1 MGQSDSQRSF
11 TGGWTVSSATG
22 QFGANSLYSNGA
34 GLDTYTWKSGVF
46 HASQA
51 CTYRVDVWWTQN
63 ANRSTTVPITVS
75 GHTGGPT
82 TKNFNERING
92 GKWNTHGTYTFPSG
106 AQGTVQVTDQNG
118 QAAADAVR
126 FVLSAPD
133 MTPPANVSS
142 FSATNPGTGSRLN
155 LTWVNPSSDFAG
167 VLILRRAGTAVTDAP
182 ATGQSY
188 TVGQVLGSSTVI
200 HNSTGTS
207 LGDTGLT
214 NGTTY
219 HYKAFAFDTARN
231 YAAGVAASATPSL
244 TCPAE
249 IIRDN
254 LTVGQSDSQ
263 RSFTGVWTVSS
274 AAGQFG
280 ANSLYSNGAGLDT
293 YTWRSG
299 VFHASQACTYRVDV
313 WWTQHGNRS
322 TTVPITVSGH
332 TGGPTTKNFNE
343 KINGGKWNT
352 HGTYTFPSGA
362 QGTVQ
367 VTDQNG
373 QAAADAV
380 RFVRVP

>member
-1 MGQSDSQRSF
+1 M
-11 TGGWTVSSATG
+11 
-22 QFGANSLYSNGA
+22 
-34 GLDTYTWKSGVF
+34 F

-63 ANRSTTVPITVS
+63 GNRSTSVPITVS

-82 TKNFNERING
+82 TKNFNEQING

-133 MTPPANVSS
+133 VTPPANVSN
-142 FSATNPGTGSRLN
+142 FSATDPGTGSRLN

-167 VLILRRAGTAVTDAP
+167 VLLLRRAGTAVTDAP

-219 HYKAFAFDTARN
+219 HYKAFAFDTSRN
-231 YAAGVAASATPSL
+231 YAAGVDASAT
-244 TCPAE
+244 
-249 IIRDN
+249 
-254 LTVGQSDSQ
+254 
-263 RSFTGVWTVSS
+263 
-274 AAGQFG
+274 
-280 ANSLYSNGAGLDT
+280 
-293 YTWRSG
+293 
-299 VFHASQACTYRVDV
+299 
-313 WWTQHGNRS
+313 
-322 TTVPITVSGH
+322 
-332 TGGPTTKNFNE
+332 
-343 KINGGKWNT
+343 
-352 HGTYTFPSGA
+352 
-362 QGTVQ
+362 Q
-367 VTDQNG
+367 VLR
-373 QAAADAV
+373 ALL
-380 RFVRVP
+380 R